1 MRSLAPFVPRQGGYP
16 QGVGLS
22 EIGVADLSAFETAV
36 RPVRSITEEEML
48 TSEVERVVLVYAE
61 WYKRKSDIVAV
72 TPEALSGAGRFC

>member
-1 MRSLAPFVPRQGGYP
+1 
-16 QGVGLS
+16 
-22 EIGVADLSAFETAV
+22 
-36 RPVRSITEEEML
+36 VRSITEEEML

>member
-1 MRSLAPFVPRQGGYP
+1 MFPVRSGYP
-16 QGVGLS
+16 RGVGLS
-22 EIGVADLSAFETAV
+22 ETGEAGLSAIETRV
-36 RPVRSITEEEML
+36 RPVRSITEKEML